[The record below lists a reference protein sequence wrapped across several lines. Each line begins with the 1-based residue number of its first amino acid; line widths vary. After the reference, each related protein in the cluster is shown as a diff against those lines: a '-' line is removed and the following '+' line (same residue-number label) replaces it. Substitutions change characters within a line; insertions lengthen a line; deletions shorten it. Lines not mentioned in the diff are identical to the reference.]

1 MCHRSVGLVQGEIE
15 RAGISTVSVT
25 VRPDVTFGM
34 NVPRAAYLRFPHGN
48 PLGEP
53 DRPDQQHLIL
63 EALLQT
69 HHWLLEANDH
79 DTCYTA
85 ARPPDGVLASSFE
98 VVCASLGIIFPPDPP
113 P

>member
-15 RAGISTVSVT
+15 RSGIPTTSVT

-53 DRPDQQHLIL
+53 NRPDQQHLIL
-63 EALLQT
+63 EALLQ
-69 HHWLLEANDH
+69 LLE
-79 DTCYTA
+79 TA
-85 ARPPDGVLASSFE
+85 TSAPTLVELPFRWKRWERWL
-98 VVCASLGIIFPPDPP
+98 
-113 P
+113 